1 MHIKHNV
8 KMQKTLSLKFC
19 FGSAYFI
26 ETEKLFAESAYFI
39 ETEKLFAEST
49 INKGKN

>member
-1 MHIKHNV
+1 
-8 KMQKTLSLKFC
+8 MQKTLSLKFC

-26 ETEKLFAESAYFI
+26 DTG
-39 ETEKLFAEST
+39 KLFAEST